1 MNHETKEDDMAD
13 ETETLRAELA
23 DLRAEVDRLRAWQAG
38 HSCAPAWPFPQLP
51 IQQPPCTCGSTA
63 GCLAHP
69 RPNPPGVWCQTATP
83 PSWLNI
89 CGANA
94 LSVPTLNIDTTCGQ
108 PPTVITKMPTQGCA
122 DQGQASVYYRWPSR

>member
-1 MNHETKEDDMAD
+1 MAD
-13 ETETLRAELA
+13 ETEALRAELA

-51 IQQPPCTCGSTA
+51 PAPPPCTCGSTG

-69 RPNPPGVWCQTATP
+69 HYNPPQVWCSNMGVNPNPLPLPA
-83 PSWLNI
+83 LNF
-89 CGANA
+89 
-94 LSVPTLNIDTTCGQ
+94 DTTCGQ

-122 DQGQASVYYRWPSR
+122 DQGQASLYFTFPS